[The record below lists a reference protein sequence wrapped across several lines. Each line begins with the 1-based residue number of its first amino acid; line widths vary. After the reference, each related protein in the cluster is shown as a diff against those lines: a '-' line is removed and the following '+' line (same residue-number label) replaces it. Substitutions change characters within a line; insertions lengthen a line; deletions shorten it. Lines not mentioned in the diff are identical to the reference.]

1 MAIGE
6 TNDLQRTALA
16 RRIFADHGIKYGGG
30 LWQNTEYTK
39 PALAILQSGIFSRGE
54 LIAPKG
60 QRYPIVDS
68 QGAPDQNHLLFD
80 LVKTCLDYDLSGS
93 FLNMDILSSFD
104 YYFEWWAEIA
114 QQGGIQKGRLG
125 RLQKEFRDRISKRVV
140 EGKISPHWRHV
151 MQTGEDP
158 PSLARR
164 LAEIIVGYVPKAHN
178 THIVAW
184 TNGVLKG
191 LGKDPEEGDTSLRL
205 YVGKMKKGRPQG
217 PISITE

>member
-1 MAIGE
+1 MATGE
-6 TNDLQRTALA
+6 TNDLQKTALE
-16 RRIFADHGIKYGGG
+16 RRIFANHGIKYGGG
-30 LWQNTEYTK
+30 LWQDTEYTT

-60 QRYPIVDS
+60 QRYTIVDS
-68 QGAPDQNHLLFD
+68 QGAPDQDHLLFD
-80 LVKTCLDYDLSGS
+80 LVRNCLDYDLSGS

-104 YYFEWWAEIA
+104 HYFEWWAEIA

-164 LAEIIVGYVPKAHN
+164 LAETFVGYVPKAHN

-184 TNGVLKG
+184 INIVLKV
-191 LGKDPEEGDTSLRL
+191 LGKEHEESDNSLRL
-205 YVGKMKKGRPQG
+205 YVGKIKKGRPQG